1 MVRWEVVVV
10 EAVVGLADLY
20 LTGSRGSVGL
30 AKGGCTHEEVQG
42 EEVVCGVHSIPHHN
56 YHYMR
61 RVRHQHLPITVV
73 PRYRR
78 PKYRVPSYR
87 RPKYPVP

>member
-42 EEVVCGVHSIPHHN
+42 EDVVCGACGSGGVEELWGEWGGGRGSSGVGG
-56 YHYMR
+56 R
-61 RVRHQHLPITVV
+61 GTTEWGR
-73 PRYRR
+73 
-78 PKYRVPSYR
+78 
-87 RPKYPVP
+87 